1 MKLNKLI
8 PLSLVALMGAGG
20 LTGCGGDDPN
30 KLIIWAT
37 AAEEAVVNAVLEDY
51 NAQAGEDDKISVKYV
66 AVAEGDTGTEI
77 AKDPTASSA
86 PDLFLCADDHIFNL
100 QSKGIVLDI
109 TSDYGKAVKAAVTE
123 NAYLGA
129 SYNNKLYG
137 FPVTNDNGYFLWYN
151 KDKLTA
157 NDVKDL
163 GGLLKKA
170 KDTNA
175 QILFDIANGW
185 YVPSFFFAPEVC
197 GVESLRYKQN
207 SDGDV
212 VYTVTWDNNNG
223 VAAAEAVREL
233 CKTYETQIATGSND
247 KIVEGF
253 KNGTIIAAVSGT
265 WMQPDLEGAIG
276 ADKLAATKLPTYKVG
291 SKDCQMA
298 TFAGSKVYCIN
309 QQKTG
314 DVNVAKRAKA
324 VKFADYLTQ
333 KKAQLKR
340 FEVRATLPCNL
351 EAQKDKSYT
360 DNLTTGGKALL
371 EQFAAASAVQSLS
384 AEGRYW
390 DVGKAIGQALL
401 DGKLG
406 SASAT
411 WKTFL
416 KAQCE
421 ILRNPA

>member
-8 PLSLVALMGAGG
+8 PATLVALMGAAG
-20 LTGCGGDDPN
+20 LTGCGGNNPN
-30 KLIIWAT
+30 ELIVWAT
-37 AAEEAVVNAVLEDY
+37 AAEEAVINDVLVEY
-51 NAQAGEDDKISVKYV
+51 NKTVGDDEKLSVKYV
-66 AVAEGDTGTEI
+66 AVAEGDTGTEV

-86 PDLFLCADDHIFNL
+86 PDLFLCADDHIYNL
-100 QSKGIVLDI
+100 QSKNIVLDI
-109 TSDYGKAVKAAVTE
+109 TKDYGSKVKAAVTE

-151 KDKLTA
+151 KDKLGED
-157 NDVKDL
+157 DVADL
-163 GGLLKKA
+163 ETLLKAA
-170 KDTNA
+170 KDANA
-175 QILFDIANGW
+175 KVLFDIANGW

-197 GVESLRYKQN
+197 GVESLRFKQN
-207 SDGDV
+207 ADGDV
-212 VYTVTWDNNNG
+212 VYTVNWDNDNG
-223 VAAAEAVREL
+223 VAAAEAVREI
-233 CKTYETQIATGSND
+233 CKTYAKNLATGNND
-247 KIVEGF
+247 VIVEGF
-253 KNGTIIAAVSGT
+253 KTGSIVAAVSGT
-265 WMQPDLEGAIG
+265 WMLEDLKGAIG
-276 ADKLAATKLPTYKVG
+276 DNLAACKLPTFKVG
-291 SKDCQMA
+291 DEDAQMA

-309 QQKTG
+309 QQKSG

-333 KKAQLKR
+333 KAAQLTR
-340 FEVRATLPCNL
+340 FTKRATIPCNN
-351 EAQKDKSYT
+351 EALKDSAYT
-360 DNLTTGGKALL
+360 KNINIAGKALL
-371 EQFAAASAVQSLS
+371 EQFEAASAVQSLS

-406 SASAT
+406 SSTAT

-416 KAQCE
+416 KAQCD